1 MWVFKEDSLKGTDP
15 VGRYVL
21 PLLLRSPPYT
31 VGVMAGT
38 PTATLDYE
46 VILMIEDST
55 EDGIEKRERGFQTA
69 LWRSTYL

>member
-1 MWVFKEDSLKGTDP
+1 MWVFQEDSLKGTDP

-46 VILMIEDST
+46 VILVIEDST
-55 EDGIEKRERGFQTA
+55 VEIYLPLNFSDTREN
-69 LWRSTYL
+69 